1 MNPSVSII
9 VPVYNTAKYLCRC
22 LDSILQQSFND
33 FEVLLVDDGST
44 DGSVKICDEY
54 AAKDSR
60 VRVFHKVNEG
70 VSSAR
75 NMGLDNAVGE
85 WVTFVDSDDELSVEG
100 LRLDYNQLGDV
111 DLILTAYC
119 GKKGDAFELN
129 VVERE
134 GGHDFKTFLS
144 ENLNCGVFSVVCG
157 KFFRREKIG
166 NLRFDVAMKIG
177 EDTLFTLM
185 FLSVINECKVVNT
198 VTYIYNQPQNLQKKY
213 GLGVTDS
220 ISNLDK
226 IHIAYRQLGVSSI
239 DFEKRIFTDY
249 KFLCQE
255 DIYTHVDKWYKDKR
269 VLYMYNRI
277 KSSMTLKYRFNYFL
291 MSYPFFSA
299 LCRMLRNNNGR
310 RFHR

>member
-9 VPVYNTAKYLCRC
+9 VPVYNTAKYLHRC
-22 LDSILQQSFND
+22 LDSILQQSFKD

-44 DGSVKICDEY
+44 DNSGEICDEY

-60 VRVFHKVNEG
+60 IRVFHKENGG

-75 NMGLDNAVGE
+75 NVGLDNAVGE
-85 WVTFVDSDDELSVEG
+85 WVTFVDSDDELNFEG
-100 LRLDYNQLGDV
+100 LGLDYEQLSNV

-119 GKKGDAFELN
+119 GKIGATCELN

-134 GGHDFKTFLS
+134 ENHDFKTFLS
-144 ENLNCGVFSVVCG
+144 ENLNYGIFSVVWG
-157 KFFRREKIG
+157 KFFRKEKIG

-185 FLSVINECKVVNT
+185 FLNAINECKIVNT

-213 GLGVTDS
+213 SLSVTDAT
-220 ISNLDK
+220 SNLDK
-226 IHIAYRQLGVSSI
+226 IHTAYRQLNIISI
-239 DFEKRIFTDY
+239 DFEKRIFIDY

-255 DIYTHVDKWYKDKR
+255 DIYAHVNEWYKDKR

-291 MSYPFFSA
+291 MSHPFFSA
-299 LCRMLRNNNGR
+299 LCRMVRNKK
-310 RFHR
+310 